1 MRILIANPGQKCAG
15 CEQED
20 PEGFPGG
27 RMGRGGAGGWCVT
40 ESRLDTGVMTGSAYS
55 GAHSVRSGW
64 ASDSNR
70 VGVHSSCGIPARPS
84 SISHKPVTEGVPRPL
99 PSCQIHP
106 QVSPPQ
112 ARCSVTHTAST
123 LCPEAGGPV
132 TTKPASLL
140 GGRTRGA
147 PVRFR
152 HSAKHTCTFIDFLL
166 TWEIAHTHGES
177 PGGI

>member
-1 MRILIANPGQKCAG
+1 MRGDRIHW
-15 CEQED
+15 EMYED
-20 PEGFPGG
+20 FDRQSRTEMCRLWTGG
-27 RMGRGGAGGWCVT
+27 PRGIPWGKDGVWWAGGWCVT
-40 ESRLDTGVMTGSAYS
+40 ESRLDTGVMTGSADS

-84 SISHKPVTEGVPRPL
+84 STPHKPVTERVPHPL

-106 QVSPPQ
+106 QVTPPR
-112 ARCSVTHTAST
+112 ARCFLTHTAST

-140 GGRTRGA
+140 GGRTRG
-147 PVRFR
+147 
-152 HSAKHTCTFIDFLL
+152 HLL
-166 TWEIAHTHGES
+166 GSDIQLNTHALSLTSSSRGK
-177 PGGI
+177 